1 MLAFP
6 FLSETKKMTNDIV
19 NKIMDFESGEM
30 TKTEEVIVFFQE
42 LGDSGLI
49 FSLQGH
55 YHRLFNQLAEAGL
68 VKIGSDRPDQIM
80 SELEA

>member
-1 MLAFP
+1 
-6 FLSETKKMTNDIV
+6 MTNDIV

-30 TKTEEVIVFFQE
+30 TKSEEVIVFFQE
-42 LGDSGLI
+42 LGDSGMI

-55 YHRLFNQLAEAGL
+55 YHRVFNQLADAGL
-68 VKIGSDRPDQIM
+68 VKIGSDHSDQII